1 MTDIPDI
8 RSALI
13 EGRYAYDFVSDICGD
28 VKNKE
33 AQQRL
38 RTIEQLL
45 ADPEGGGGKALY
57 VLILAGTRRMLD
69 SFAELPAG
77 ERPAAA
83 ERIAGL
89 AARPR
94 NDSKLNDLARNPSN
108 AFGGD
113 PSSGAV

>member
-28 VKNKE
+28 FKNE
-33 AQQRL
+33 ETLPRL
-38 RTIEQLL
+38 REVEQLL
-45 ADPEGGGGKALY
+45 ANPEGRKALY

-69 SFAELPAG
+69 AVAELPAG
-77 ERPAAA
+77 NRPATA
-83 ERIAGL
+83 ELIAGL
-89 AARPR
+89 VECLKD
-94 NDSKLNDLARNPSN
+94 DSKWNRLARDPSTT
-108 AFGGD
+108 FGGD